1 MISVFKI
8 KKQTPKVSVI
18 KPGSEPTNA
27 QETSKIILS
36 HALSEI
42 PFASVRLLRHELP
55 Q

>member
-1 MISVFKI
+1 MQLID
-8 KKQTPKVSVI
+8 KKQVPNGTCI
-18 KPGSEPTNA
+18 KPGPEPTNA
-27 QETSKIILS
+27 RETLKIILA